1 MMKISRQQFY
11 NLALLLFAVLILFTP
26 VGTTVKIWVNRLIA
40 FSPSETPVE
49 KRENIG
55 SYHWDLKSLEGKVY
69 DFNAAR
75 DKVVLV
81 NFWAT
86 WCPPCLAEMPDMQRL
101 YESYGDK
108 VVFLFVTGEEPEK
121 VKAFL
126 RKKEWDLP
134 VYTPMTKVP
143 EKMYSESIPATWI
156 LDKKGNMVVQKK
168 GAADWNSDKVKA
180 ILDRLLQK

>member
-1 MMKISRQQFY
+1 MKISKQQMS

-26 VGTTVKIWVNRLIA
+26 AGTTVKIWVNRLIA

-49 KRENIG
+49 DRDNIG
-55 SYHWDLKSLEGKVY
+55 SYNWDLRSADGKIY

-101 YESYGDK
+101 YESYGNK
-108 VVFLFVTGEEPEK
+108 VVFLFVTGEDMGE
-121 VKAFL
+121 VKEFL
-126 RKKEWDLP
+126 GKKKWNLP
-134 VYTPMTKVP
+134 VYTPMTRAP
-143 EKMYSESIPATWI
+143 EKMYSSSIPATWI

-168 GAADWNSDKVKA
+168 GAADWDSDKVKA
-180 ILDRLLQK
+180 LLDRLLQE